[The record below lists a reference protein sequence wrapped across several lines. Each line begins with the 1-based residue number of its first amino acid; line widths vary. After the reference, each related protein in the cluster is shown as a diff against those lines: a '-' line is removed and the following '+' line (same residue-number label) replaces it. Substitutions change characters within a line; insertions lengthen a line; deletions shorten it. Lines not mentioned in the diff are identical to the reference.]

1 LLGRPGE
8 RNGGLPAGWAN
19 GPAPYEDLLEDTM
32 NDRLSTTIGELIAEV
47 YAAFIDIYGDDELAR
62 VGTAMLVNRWLE
74 EPVALA
80 A

>member
-1 LLGRPGE
+1 
-8 RNGGLPAGWAN
+8 
-19 GPAPYEDLLEDTM
+19 M

-47 YAAFIDIYGDDELAR
+47 YAVFIDIYGDDELAR